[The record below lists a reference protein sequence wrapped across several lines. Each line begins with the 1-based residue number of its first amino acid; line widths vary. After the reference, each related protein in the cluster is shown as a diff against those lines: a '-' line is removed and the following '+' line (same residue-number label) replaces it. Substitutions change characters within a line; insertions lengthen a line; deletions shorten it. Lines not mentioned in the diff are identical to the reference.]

1 MLNHELACDVEFA
14 VGLNGDIVRAH
25 KYMLVSRSPVF
36 FAMFYGSL
44 AVHHNAPHIIP
55 DISPDAFR
63 SMLQLVH
70 QFVVF
75 VERFPVVRMKVKM
88 YDMLNIGPE

>member
-44 AVHHNAPHIIP
+44 AVHQNTPHIIP
-55 DISPDAFR
+55 DVTPDAFR
-63 SMLQLVH
+63 SMLQLVNLCI
-70 QFVVF
+70 VSV
-75 VERFPVVRMKVKM
+75 
-88 YDMLNIGPE
+88 N